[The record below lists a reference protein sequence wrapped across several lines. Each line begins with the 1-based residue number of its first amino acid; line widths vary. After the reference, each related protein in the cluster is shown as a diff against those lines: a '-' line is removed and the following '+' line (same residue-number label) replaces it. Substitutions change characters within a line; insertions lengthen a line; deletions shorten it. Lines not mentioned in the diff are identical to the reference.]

1 MDSHHAQFTLCR
13 SESLFVSVASHLALN
28 GEPER
33 KFIRLYTVTGAGLS
47 APLRLSQKGEEY
59 FSYLVVSHAN

>member
-1 MDSHHAQFTLCR
+1 MDSHHAPFTLCR
-13 SESLFVSVASHLALN
+13 SESLFVSVASHLALK

-33 KFIRLYTVTGAGLS
+33 KFIRLFTVTRTCLS
-47 APLRLSQKGEEY
+47 DPLRLNQEGEEY